1 MGEKP
6 LRQVMPDGKI
16 RGLGTA
22 MAMQGSAISNCD
34 VGSVT
39 IKLSDEGFYNVIVG
53 CTDMGTGC
61 DTIIAQ
67 FVADSLDTDIDNIA
81 VFGVDTDTSPY
92 DSGSYASS
100 TTYLTGMAAVK
111 AAEQMREKLL
121 QLAAKFW
128 RKISQN
134 WSLTANVYFVKK
146 PEKKYRCLILQ
157 LHPWS
162 TMRLHWKLPTV
173 TVPRFRRH
181 RLWLPVQKWKSIRKP
196 EPSNFWITRH
206 VWTVERL

>member
-1 MGEKP
+1 MFFSQKTG
-6 LRQVMPDGKI
+6 
-16 RGLGTA
+16 
-22 MAMQGSAISNCD
+22 
-34 VGSVT
+34 
-39 IKLSDEGFYNVIVG
+39 NVIVG

-121 QLAAKFW
+121 QLAAKILEEDITKLEFDGK
-128 RKISQN
+128 RVFCEEIGKEV
-134 WSLTANVYFVKK
+134 SLFDLATASMVNNEIALEVTYSHSSPVSPPPFMAACAEVEV
-146 PEKKYRCLILQ
+146 PFLSAVAN
-157 LHPWS
+157 PP
-162 TMRLHWKLPTV
+162 LP
-173 TVPRFRRH
+173 
-181 RLWLPVQKWKSIRKP
+181 L
-196 EPSNFWITRH
+196 
-206 VWTVERL
+206 

>member
-1 MGEKP
+1 MKVMSCPAYYGETANSCKLEECLRKAADMIGWEKKP

-100 TTYLTGMAAVK
+100 TTYLTGMA
-111 AAEQMREKLL
+111 Q
-121 QLAAKFW
+121 
-128 RKISQN
+128 
-134 WSLTANVYFVKK
+134 
-146 PEKKYRCLILQ
+146 
-157 LHPWS
+157 
-162 TMRLHWKLPTV
+162 
-173 TVPRFRRH
+173 
-181 RLWLPVQKWKSIRKP
+181 
-196 EPSNFWITRH
+196 
-206 VWTVERL
+206 